1 MISFYL
7 IILTSFLML
16 FYKNTFQL
24 KILLHSYKDFFTDDG
39 VTPLKKGYQ
48 LLKMCDA
55 NVKG

>member
-24 KILLHSYKDFFTDDG
+24 KPYVAPSPE
-39 VTPLKKGYQ
+39 VLKEYIQ
-48 LLKMCDA
+48 DEL
-55 NVKG
+55 